1 MLKFEDNVYFFEKK
15 APNHEILISIWCA
28 IMMML
33 SLEAIKASKNNS
45 RDFF

>member
-1 MLKFEDNVYFFEKK
+1 MFISLKKK
-15 APNHEILISIWCA
+15 APNNEILISIWCA